1 MDSPREV
8 YSLYSGD
15 KESTKRIYQGRR
27 FSINQQLPNLKG
39 YEVAV
44 RIEDLNIELSEL
56 KEEIGECENAIHQL
70 KQEKDP
76 EALRHKFRIS
86 YPINARPKDI
96 IERFKNEVEWR
107 QKVSYWIRRERQI
120 YVFERQK
127 RRLAAAKL
135 PIMRHERKSLNKKA
149 LKLLRQIKGLVE
161 QLGQACVGYRKTC
174 SQYYRIERQIR
185 LLSFDR
191 EEPEGKT
198 WVNIDVPGEIKE
210 LKALRDIELNEEG
223 KGKIRSLLRT

>member
-1 MDSPREV
+1 MDSPRKA

-15 KESTKRIYQGRR
+15 KESTKYIYQGRR
-27 FSINQQLPNLKG
+27 FSIAQQLPNLKG
-39 YEVAV
+39 YEVAA
-44 RIEDLNIELSEL
+44 RIEDLNVELSEL

-70 KQEKDP
+70 KHEKDP

-86 YPINARPKDI
+86 YPMNARVKDVVQS
-96 IERFKNEVEWR
+96 FKDEIEWR
-107 QKVSYWIRRERQI
+107 KKVAYWILRERKI
-120 YVFERQK
+120 YDWELNK

-161 QLGQACVGYRKTC
+161 QLGQAYVGYRKTC
-174 SQYYRIERQIR
+174 SQYYGIERQIR

-210 LKALRDIELNEEG
+210 LKVLRDIELNEEG